1 MSFNLAMSRKD
12 IVPFKKRVTYDGVRR
27 TRCDINMEEA
37 KSETSNDQEDY
48 QPLSDSESVDNTHS
62 KRDTSLNDPPT
73 GLVGL
78 QLLEVHIKNL
88 TKNYALTYKEIRA
101 DPLLKEEPLSAFD
114 PKQV

>member
-1 MSFNLAMSRKD
+1 MSRKD
-12 IVPFKKRVTYDGVRR
+12 IVSFKKRVTYDGVRR
-27 TRCDINMEEA
+27 TRRGINMEEA
-37 KSETSNDQEDY
+37 KSETSNEQEDY
-48 QPLSDSESVDNTHS
+48 QPLSDSESVDNTHN

>member
-1 MSFNLAMSRKD
+1 MSLNWSMSRKD

-27 TRCDINMEEA
+27 TKCVINMEEA
-37 KSETSNDQEDY
+37 KSETSNEQEDY
-48 QPLSDSESVDNTHS
+48 QTHS
-62 KRDTSLNDPPT
+62 DTESAYSTHTKQDTSLNDPST
-73 GLVGL
+73 GPVGL

-101 DPLLKEEPLSAFD
+101 DPLLKEEPLSTFD

>member
-73 GLVGL
+73 GRVGL
-78 QLLEVHIKNL
+78 QLLEVHIK
-88 TKNYALTYKEIRA
+88 
-101 DPLLKEEPLSAFD
+101 
-114 PKQV
+114 